1 LEVIEKAVEFDL
13 NGLAVCDGPGRVL
26 LRATM
31 FCAEATLPKELPGV
45 YDPDDNLMP
54 RRIIEQDNHLT
65 PLQ

>member
-1 LEVIEKAVEFDL
+1 
-13 NGLAVCDGPGRVL
+13 
-26 LRATM
+26 M

-54 RRIIEQDNHLT
+54 GRIIEQDNHLT